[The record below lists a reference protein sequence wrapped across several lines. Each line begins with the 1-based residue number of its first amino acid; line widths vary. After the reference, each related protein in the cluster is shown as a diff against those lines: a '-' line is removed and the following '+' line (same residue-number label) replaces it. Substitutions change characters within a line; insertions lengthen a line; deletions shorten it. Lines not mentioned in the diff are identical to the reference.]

1 MSKLD
6 NMVGQEMDE
15 WERINRLEK
24 LEKRNR
30 RIAKEK
36 ECKHRNFIL
45 GELVSKYFH
54 DDVAHLPPGTKA
66 ENAVV
71 FAEFQTF
78 LSIIAA
84 NKELTARLKQEAR
97 IRLTQ
102 HDP

>member
-6 NMVGQEMDE
+6 NMVVSEMDE
-15 WERINRLEK
+15 WERISRLER

-30 RIAKEK
+30 RIAKDK
-36 ECKHRNFIL
+36 ERKHRNFIL

-54 DDVAHLPPGTKA
+54 DDVSHLPPGTKA

-78 LSIIAA
+78 LSIIAED
-84 NKELTARLKQEAR
+84 KELMARLKQEAR
-97 IRLTQ
+97 SRLMQ
-102 HDP
+102 HDT